1 VTFSHSTSRGH
12 AARESRRSR
21 ETFSL
26 GVCNLLLSDISY
38 HCNEPGFNLSVLD
51 VRGASRSRPA
61 YKNSVGCVYAG
72 RLRGG
77 CVYAPSRVCVCSW
90 CMLYPPV
97 RLALIVIHAVTK
109 FDKTLK
115 MSVEPAH
122 LRSNPP
128 ASAGPA
134 RPLKLARP
142 PSLPGLPLTSLA
154 GPRSILIVALIT
166 ISAMRARA
174 LYLSILL
181 HSASALPED
190 AAWEPRSFRL

>member
-77 CVYAPSRVCVCSW
+77 CVFAPQGSCPGVCVCSW
-90 CMLYPPV
+90 CMLCI
-97 RLALIVIHAVTK
+97 RLARLARLYTYIHAVTGEYK
-109 FDKTLK
+109 ITKERHYYLLYRTDVALRT
-115 MSVEPAH
+115 SPE
-122 LRSNPP
+122 LRSTRAYSLSLYRF
-128 ASAGPA
+128 ASHTVTECPTQATTHCT
-134 RPLKLARP
+134 LHEH
-142 PSLPGLPLTSLA
+142 
-154 GPRSILIVALIT
+154 VAL
-166 ISAMRARA
+166 SV
-174 LYLSILL
+174 LK
-181 HSASALPED
+181 
-190 AAWEPRSFRL
+190 